1 MKWPRFWTRQNR
13 GRTRFSTMLATENPD
28 RPATPGASRTCG
40 THRTDARPTFSPNQT
55 PPVAARAVWD
65 CEVAALSFL
74 LSRGWDLEPIDVNRA
89 ALVPG
94 PGHWTGLGG
103 NR

>member
-1 MKWPRFWTRQNR
+1 MKWPRDWTDQPR
-13 GRTRFSTMLATENPD
+13 GLTRFSTMLPTENPARAAD
-28 RPATPGASRTCG
+28 PGDLRTCG
-40 THRTDARPTFSPNQT
+40 THRTDARRSFPPVQT
-55 PPVAARAVWD
+55 PPVASRAVWE

-74 LSRGWDLEPIDVNRA
+74 LSRGWDLEPVDVNRA

-103 NR
+103 SR